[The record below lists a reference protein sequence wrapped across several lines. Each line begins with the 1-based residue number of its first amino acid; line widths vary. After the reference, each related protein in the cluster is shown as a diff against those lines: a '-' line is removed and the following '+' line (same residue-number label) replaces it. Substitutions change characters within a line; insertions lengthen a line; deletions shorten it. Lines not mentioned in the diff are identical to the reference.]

1 MLVQHIPNMFTY
13 REQRGGRDVC
23 VCVWEN
29 DIIPLAFCL
38 CCMCVCVTG
47 STEPTRKWLLPICQV
62 IGWEAVKRAFRD
74 SQKCKQGK
82 SEREGLTQ
90 ERGGLIERREV
101 TFSITTKLKTKHGK
115 WGNGGSRA
123 ATNALIQPHNGQ
135 WKLLSLSFWMC
146 SMSKNFTSSCCNP
159 VKAQSNTT

>member
-1 MLVQHIPNMFTY
+1 MLIQHIPNMFTY

-82 SEREGLTQ
+82 SERERGTNPGEGWADREERHIQHHNETQ
-90 ERGGLIERREV
+90 N
-101 TFSITTKLKTKHGK
+101 KTRKTGK
-115 WGNGGSRA
+115 WWLKSCY
-123 ATNALIQPHNGQ
+123 QPHNGQ

-146 SMSKNFTSSCCNP
+146 SMSKNFTPSCCNP
-159 VKAQSNTT
+159 VKTESNKT